1 MQKKQMKRLTDA
13 NYKELYEITTHCKD
27 IESIKNVIYDVAPSF
42 GILGKTLRAHLMT
55 WCRKNNLTPPSKIV
69 MDNVT
74 KKLIEMVSKDP
85 SNITEVLRKYVAK
98 TYPELTAK
106 GNEAEFN
113 RRLNAVRQF
122 WYSKVSKNH
131 TCFMVVSKKG
141 GTVINRKGSKIVNNT
156 YEKPFLKNLK
166 KHIIDFFKSIF

>member
-1 MQKKQMKRLTDA
+1 
-13 NYKELYEITTHCKD
+13 
-27 IESIKNVIYDVAPSF
+27 
-42 GILGKTLRAHLMT
+42 
-55 WCRKNNLTPPSKIV
+55 

-98 TYPELTAK
+98 TYPELTDK
-106 GNEAEFN
+106 RNEAEFN
-113 RRLNAVRQF
+113 RRFFAVRQL
-122 WYSKVSKNH
+122 WYSKISKNH

-141 GTVINRKGSKIVNNT
+141 GTVINRKGSKVVNNT
-156 YEKPFLKNLK
+156 YEKSFLKNLK